1 MRPKVYLTR
10 RVPDRIAAE
19 FERLF
24 DLTHHDL
31 EVPPGRDELLAKTA
45 GCQGLCT
52 MLTDR
57 VDDELLDAAG
67 SELRIVAN
75 YAVGFDNIDV
85 DACSRHGVLATNT
98 PDVLTKA
105 TAELAMTLMLTTVR
119 RVAEGDRFVRS
130 RTPWIWGPTMML
142 GGTLNGR
149 TLGIVGLGRIGLEIA
164 RMATAFSMEII
175 YTDEAPRPG
184 VDYEFVSLDELLGR
198 ADVITVHVPLLP
210 ATRHLFGPE
219 QFRRMRNEAYLI
231 NTSRGP
237 VIDEAA
243 LAEAL
248 RTGEIAGAG
257 LDVYEREP
265 EVTEALLSLENVV
278 LAPHL
283 GSATSDTRDAMGQL
297 CIDALSA
304 VLLEDRVPPNALN
317 PEVLQA
323 SGAQA

>member
-1 MRPKVYLTR
+1 LAPKVYLTR
-10 RVPDRIAAE
+10 RVPERIRQE
-19 FERLF
+19 FEQRF
-24 DLTHHDL
+24 DLTHHDQ
-31 EVPPGRDELLAKTA
+31 ETPPSRDELLERA
-45 GCQGLCT
+45 QEMDGLCT

-67 SELRIVAN
+67 PQLKVVSN

-85 DACSRHGVLATNT
+85 EACTRHGVLATNT
-98 PDVLTKA
+98 PDVLTPA
-105 TAELAMTLMLTTVR
+105 TAELAMTLMLSTVR
-119 RVAEGDRFVRS
+119 RVTEGDRFVRS

-142 GGTLNGR
+142 GGTLNGA

-164 RMATAFSMEII
+164 RMAQAFKMTVI
-175 YTDEAPRPG
+175 YTDEIRRDD
-184 VDYEFVSLDELLGR
+184 VEYEYVSFDDLLAR
-198 ADVITVHVPLLP
+198 ANVITIHVPLLP
-210 ATRHLFGPE
+210 STRHLFDAE
-219 QFRRMRNEAYLI
+219 TFRKMRNDAYLV

-248 RTGEIAGAG
+248 ASGEIAGAG

-283 GSATSDTRDAMGQL
+283 GSATAGTRDAMGQL
-297 CIDALSA
+297 CLDALTA
-304 VLLEDRVPPNALN
+304 VLADGSVPGNALN
-317 PEVLQA
+317 PGVLQA
-323 SGAQA
+323 AGA

>member
-1 MRPKVYLTR
+1 MQPKVFLTR
-10 RVPDRIAAE
+10 RVPDRIAQE
-19 FERLF
+19 FASLF
-24 DLTHHDL
+24 DLTHNDR
-31 EVPPGRDELLAKTA
+31 EVPPSREELLATVA

-67 SELRIVAN
+67 SELRIVSN

-85 DACSRHGVLATNT
+85 EACTRHGVLATNT

-164 RMATAFSMEII
+164 HMATAFGMQII
-175 YTDEAPRPG
+175 YTDEAPRQG
-184 VDYEFVSLDELLGR
+184 VDYEFVSLDDILAR
-198 ADVITVHVPLLP
+198 ADVITIHVPLLP
-210 ATRHLFGPE
+210 STRHLFGTE
-219 QFRRMRNEAYLI
+219 QFKKMRKDSYLV

-265 EVTEALLSLENVV
+265 EITEALLELENCV

-283 GSATSDTRDAMGQL
+283 GSATADTRDAMGQL
-297 CIDALSA
+297 CIDALKA
-304 VLLEDRVPPNALN
+304 VLLENRVPGNALN
-317 PEVLQA
+317 PDVLQA
-323 SGAQA
+323 SGANA